1 MISSRP
7 TVPLLVHEDCMD
19 GIKTDL
25 TDQQKILS
33 DIKENTKDTA
43 ERLFS
48 LENGLLQRIY
58 EKGVTIGMD
67 VSEIGG
73 STNSIKTSSSN
84 TATATS
90 SLYSSV
96 GTTADASTENTVI
109 GLLKSISNK
118 ITTF

>member
-1 MISSRP
+1 MISAQP
-7 TVPLLVHEDCMD
+7 AIPLLVHEDCMD

-25 TDQQKILS
+25 AGQQASLS
-33 DIKENTKDTA
+33 NISSNTEATKDSLNIIDGTLNGIGEDVRQIDGYTA
-43 ERLFS
+43 
-48 LENGLLQRIY
+48 
-58 EKGVTIGMD
+58 
-67 VSEIGG
+67 
-73 STNSIKTSSSN
+73 SIRASSSN

>member
-1 MISSRP
+1 MISAQP
-7 TVPLLVHEDCMD
+7 AIPLLVHEDCIGD
-19 GIKTDL
+19 IKTDL
-25 TDQQKILS
+25 AGQQEILS
-33 DIKENTKDTA
+33 KIERNTGNTVTKLNDI
-43 ERLFS
+43 
-48 LENGLLQRIY
+48 ENGVLINID
-58 EKGVTIGMD
+58 E
-67 VSEIGG
+67 
-73 STNSIKTSSSN
+73 TNRGIETNTSSIKTSSSN

>member
-1 MISSRP
+1 MISAQP
-7 TVPLLVHEDCMD
+7 AIPLLVHEDCMD
-19 GIKTDL
+19 SIKTDL
-25 TDQQKILS
+25 ADQQASLSNIANNTESANSSLSILEEMVN
-33 DIKENTKDTA
+33 DTRMNTEQIIEDT
-43 ERLFS
+43 S
-48 LENGLLQRIY
+48 
-58 EKGVTIGMD
+58 
-67 VSEIGG
+67 
-73 STNSIKTSSSN
+73 SIRVSSSN

>member
-25 TDQQKILS
+25 AGQQEILS
-33 DIKENTKDTA
+33 KIERNTGNTVTKLNDI
-43 ERLFS
+43 
-48 LENGLLQRIY
+48 ENGVLINID
-58 EKGVTIGMD
+58 E
-67 VSEIGG
+67 
-73 STNSIKTSSSN
+73 TNRGIETNTSSIKTSSSN

-96 GTTADASTENTVI
+96 GTTADESTSNTVI

>member
-7 TVPLLVHEDCMD
+7 TIPLLVHEDCMD
-19 GIKTDL
+19 GIKTAL
-25 TDQQKILS
+25 ADQQASLS
-33 DIKENTKDTA
+33 NIETDT
-43 ERLFS
+43 S
-48 LENGLLQRIY
+48 
-58 EKGVTIGMD
+58 
-67 VSEIGG
+67 
-73 STNSIKTSSSN
+73 SIRTSSSN

-96 GTTADASTENTVI
+96 GTTADESTENTVI